1 MLCSPSSTLI
11 WDAGNF
17 IVVSL
22 YTVQWAAVRTWVEE
36 MRVPP
41 HQGSCSF
48 LNTSPTCQGY
58 SCSSVSWPPTIRLLP
73 IVLVEP
79 PFKPHWQVVVVVV
92 VVVVVSSM
100 GQLASQYP
108 QGASPHQAMSSLS
121 SVWVA
126 HQGESISPSR
136 VVQAKW
142 GTPMKLKGK
151 TQADP

>member
-1 MLCSPSSTLI
+1 MSCSPSSTLI
-11 WDAGNF
+11 QDAALP
-17 IVVSL
+17 S
-22 YTVQWAAVRTWVEE
+22 VQWAAVRTWVEE

-41 HQGSCSF
+41 PQGSCSF

-92 VVVVVSSM
+92 VVVSSM

-108 QGASPHQAMSSLS
+108 QL
-121 SVWVA
+121 
-126 HQGESISPSR
+126 
-136 VVQAKW
+136 
-142 GTPMKLKGK
+142 
-151 TQADP
+151 